1 MGKNLHAGILSTL
14 SVLFAWA
21 LPPWRMIHL
30 LLTHLRVFRSTEKVG
45 GCQQYAKLFA
55 VPTDTYSISRSILN
69 MQATSDIMRPHFL
82 FVAQY
87 SRNPGGF
94 FPSLASV
101 NYRWMTFKPLG
112 TWCGVV
118 GAPSRWRKNDSQKK
132 CLMLCILATVAS
144 PSKMFRTCFVDS
156 SRVAQYLEL
165 LAFYWRH
172 NPNGLR
178 SINCDGLCKGCQAT
192 N

>member
-132 CLMLCILATVAS
+132 MLDALHFSNRGLSVQD
-144 PSKMFRTCFVDS
+144 V
-156 SRVAQYLEL
+156 QNL
-165 LAFYWRH
+165 LCW
-172 NPNGLR
+172 
-178 SINCDGLCKGCQAT
+178 
-192 N
+192 